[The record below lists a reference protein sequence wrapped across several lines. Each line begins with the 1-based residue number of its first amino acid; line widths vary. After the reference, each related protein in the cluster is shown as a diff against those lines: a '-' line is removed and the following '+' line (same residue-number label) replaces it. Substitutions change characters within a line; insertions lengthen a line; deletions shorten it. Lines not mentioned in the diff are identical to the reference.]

1 MENEKS
7 ISWLQFSDLH
17 ILKSV
22 DWNLMMDS
30 YRSLAERLHP
40 DFIVITG
47 DYRHKKYEENY
58 DYSETLEFLK
68 EITKL
73 FSVKKKMFFW
83 CRAIMMLKIMNSVR
97 ILLEGL

>member
-22 DWNLMMDS
+22 DWNLMMNS

-40 DFIVITG
+40 KFIVITG
-47 DYRHKKYEENY
+47 DYRLKNSQENY
-58 DYSETLEFLK
+58 DYSDTLRFLK
-68 EITKL
+68 EITAIFAVEKEDV
-73 FSVKKKMFFW
+73 F
-83 CRAIMMLKIMNSVR
+83 CYRAIMMLKIMNSVMN
-97 ILLEGL
+97 LLDGL

>member
-73 FSVKKKMFFW
+73 FSVKK
-83 CRAIMMLKIMNSVR
+83 
-97 ILLEGL
+97 